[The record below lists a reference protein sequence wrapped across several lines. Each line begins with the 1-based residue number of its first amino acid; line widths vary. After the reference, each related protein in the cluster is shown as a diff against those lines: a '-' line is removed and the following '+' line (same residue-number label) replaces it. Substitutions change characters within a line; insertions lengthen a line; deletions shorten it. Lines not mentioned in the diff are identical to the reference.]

1 MSIKTLVDQVL
12 IPSYTRGSERKKE
25 RGFRRVY
32 EKVCIYKYRW
42 MYIYWSE
49 IKFIRLTRSPIDSGG
64 GGGGELQEAF
74 FFLSNTERGRGRE
87 REREREKGY
96 VWLERN

>member
-32 EKVCIYKYRW
+32 EKVCIYKYTW

-64 GGGGELQEAF
+64 GPSRSFLFFVKHREGE
-74 FFLSNTERGRGRE
+74 RE
-87 REREREKGY
+87 RERERKGMFG
-96 VWLERN
+96 WREIKR